1 MKKGYLIVL
10 VTLMLLSLALNG
22 VVILGLLR
30 ARQIV
35 LATVTDARTTVIGV
49 GDDTLSYTLEVKQ
62 EIPIVT
68 SIPFDEDVIVPVRT
82 TIPVSTTVVV
92 PVNLGIPTYDLEIP
106 IRTTIPVDLE
116 LPLDQG
122 GTLSVRTTIP
132 INTTSVVPV
141 DLGITTYDL
150 EAPIHTTIPVDLEI
164 VVPVSQTVHVA
175 TTVPLDVDVPIEI
188 PIADTPLVGYL
199 EELDAVLTRVETRLR
214 WPFGGED

>member
-106 IRTTIPVDLE
+106 IRTSGRPSLSTPPALYPSTWA
-116 LPLDQG
+116 LPP
-122 GTLSVRTTIP
+122 TTWRRP
-132 INTTSVVPV
+132 S
-141 DLGITTYDL
+141 
-150 EAPIHTTIPVDLEI
+150 
-164 VVPVSQTVHVA
+164 
-175 TTVPLDVDVPIEI
+175 
-188 PIADTPLVGYL
+188 TPPS
-199 EELDAVLTRVETRLR
+199 R
-214 WPFGGED
+214 WTWRSSCRSARQCMSPPRCHWTWTCR